1 MAKTFYTERD
11 IEDLANQGVTSLV
24 VSDDVVLTDLARDRA
39 RRLGVD
45 LVSPRDEAK
54 PAPREPQASQPGAQ
68 LPARPVSPS
77 KDADLEGRIFASVKA
92 RLGGQV
98 DDALLRTIVQRV
110 INSLRRS

>member
-1 MAKTFYTERD
+1 MVKTFYTERD
-11 IEDLANQGVTSLV
+11 IEDLANQGVKSLV

-39 RRLGVD
+39 RRLD
-45 LVSPRDEAK
+45 IELVPPRDEAK
-54 PAPREPQASQPGAQ
+54 PAPSEPQASIPAAQP
-68 LPARPVSPS
+68 PAPAASPA